1 MQNDEDWI
9 DYTGPHWVTQRVLA
23 RRLEVSD
30 RRIRQMEK
38 SYVLPEAREGRYHL
52 ATCEQR
58 YALYRVSVEAKVF
71 SERGLIWRDFEVK
84 LESDGRRLEGLMSA
98 AMSETS
104 TQEQIRAASLAWQR
118 FWSDT
123 RFMTMCWSKS
133 EAERDLFLMLW
144 KQRED
149 DGLRQLI
156 GRGVEFLAEQTGL
169 TFLEVESQPLAGC
182 NANEAR

>member
-1 MQNDEDWI
+1 MRNDKQWI

-38 SYVLPEAREGRYHL
+38 MHILPEARLGRYHSP
-52 ATCEQR
+52 TCEQR

-71 SERGLIWRDFEVK
+71 SERGLVWRDFEVE
-84 LESDGRRLEGLMSA
+84 LESDGRHLESLMSA

-104 TQEQIRAASLAWQR
+104 TQEQIRAASVAWQT

-123 RFMTMCWSKS
+123 RFMTVCWSKS
-133 EAERDLFLMLW
+133 EAERDFFLMLW
-144 KQRED
+144 KQKED
-149 DGLRQLI
+149 DGLRSLM
-156 GRGVEFLAEQTGL
+156 GRGVEFLAEKNGL
-169 TFLEVESQPLAGC
+169 TFEEVESQLLTGC
-182 NANEAR
+182 SADEAV